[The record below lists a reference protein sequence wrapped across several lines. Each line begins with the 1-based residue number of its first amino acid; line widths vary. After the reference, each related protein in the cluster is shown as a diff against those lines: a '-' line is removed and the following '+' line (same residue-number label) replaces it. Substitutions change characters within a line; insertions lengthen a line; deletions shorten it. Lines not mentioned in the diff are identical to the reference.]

1 MGFAIAIDGPAG
13 AGKST
18 IAKLIGQKLDLIYID
33 TGAMYRAVGYYFVN
47 NDISVES
54 DKIQEACDAINIEIE
69 YKDGI
74 QQIILNSENI
84 TPYLRTE
91 QIGKMASAV
100 GKLGPVRKKLVSLQQ
115 NMAKT
120 NRVIMDGRDI
130 GTCVLPDADIKIF
143 LTASSRVRAKRRYDE
158 LTQKGQICD
167 IDEIEK
173 DIIKRDYDDSH
184 REISPLKQA
193 DDAILVDTSDM
204 SIDEV
209 VDSILK
215 IYEDHKA

>member
-1 MGFAIAIDGPAG
+1 MGYAIAIDGPAG

-18 IAKLIGQKLDLIYID
+18 IAKLVGEKLDLIYID

-47 NDISVES
+47 NNISVDS
-54 DKIQEACDAINIEIE
+54 NDIQKACDAIDIVIE
-69 YKDGI
+69 YTDGV

-84 TPYLRTE
+84 TAHLREE

-100 GKLGPVRKKLVSLQQ
+100 AKLGPVRKKLVSLQQ

-158 LTQKGQICD
+158 LIEKGVSCD
-167 IDEIEK
+167 IDEIEQ

-193 DDAILVDTSDM
+193 DDAILLDTSDM
-204 SIDEV
+204 SKDEV
-209 VDSILK
+209 VAAILS
-215 IYEDHKA
+215 IYEENVR